1 MIFIGLSNREVIELH
16 RKRSHINTNSLIK
29 MRARSQAR
37 QVVVKTLGTFT
48 IHNRKFL
55 RIYFF

>member
-48 IHNRKFL
+48 INNRNFL
-55 RIYFF
+55 